1 MKTTSLITILL
12 VAFLLTACGAAPLAP
27 TPDVSL
33 IQTSAANTVIAN
45 FTATA
50 KAAVTNTP
58 LAAITAPPATAL
70 QTQTPST
77 PLSPSGATA
86 TGAASNTT
94 GTPQFCDYFG
104 WDNGTV
110 DVNVPDGSQMQ
121 PGQQF
126 VKTWRIKNIGTCTW
140 GAGYKPFFSY
150 GSAGT
155 SVDPLAGVAQPINGV
170 VGPGQEIEISVQF
183 KAPTK
188 AGEYVSCWAM
198 QNANGTRFFGT
209 STDRTFVQ
217 KPVCVKIVVKI

>member
-1 MKTTSLITILL
+1 MKTTSLITFLL

-27 TPDVSL
+27 TPDVSF

-58 LAAITAPPATAL
+58 LAAITAPAATPVGSATA
-70 QTQTPST
+70 ST
-77 PLSPSGATA
+77 PASPSGATA
-86 TGAASNTT
+86 TGAAGNIT
-94 GTPQFCDYFG
+94 GTPQLCDYFG
-104 WDNGTV
+104 WDNTTV

-126 VKTWRIKNIGTCTW
+126 VKTWRIRNIGTCTW

-155 SVDPLAGVAQPINGV
+155 TTDPLAGAAQPINGV
-170 VGPGQEIEISVQF
+170 VAPGQEIEISVQF

-198 QNANGTRFFGT
+198 QNALGTHFFGT

-217 KPVCVKIVVKI
+217 KPICVKIVVKI